1 MGVIAYASLYG
12 PNTTSQ
18 QRFDT
23 ERNEL
28 KAAETKLKAAETQLS
43 NERKAAE
50 TKLKATET
58 QLSNDRKAAE
68 TKLIN
73 ERNEH
78 KAAETKLINENR
90 YLLLSATDDIFN
102 SWSQQDQAWYNKL
115 CTEYSVRTLPRSQ
128 ATEDSVDPPKRCA
141 RRPCEAGA
149 NDETASA

>member
-1 MGVIAYASLYG
+1 MKSVILQMLGAGCMGVIAYASLYG

-28 KAAETKLKAAETQLS
+28 
-43 NERKAAE
+43 KAAE

-149 NDETASA
+149 NDEPASA